1 MGLHSR
7 LVHNPASLEALRL
20 GPASMLELINE
31 SRPNINADWLVG
43 KRTWMEFQEA
53 LTCAVAMIDSVCGG
67 VQGISQIGGYQ

>member
-1 MGLHSR
+1 
-7 LVHNPASLEALRL
+7 
-20 GPASMLELINE
+20 MLELINE